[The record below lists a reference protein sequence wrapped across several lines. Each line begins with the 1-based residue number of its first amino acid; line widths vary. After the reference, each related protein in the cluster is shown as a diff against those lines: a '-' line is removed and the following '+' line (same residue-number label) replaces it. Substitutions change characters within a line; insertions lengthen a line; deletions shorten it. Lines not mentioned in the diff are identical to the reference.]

1 MTQGRQHEGGTTV
14 AIPDYQTVM
23 LPLLRFAGDRQE
35 HTLGETVDTLAD
47 EFRLTPDERKE
58 LLPSGQQGVFGNRVG
73 WARTYLT
80 KAGLLQKTRRSHY
93 EISERGWQVLATN
106 PGRIDVKYL
115 DQFEEFREFRALKG
129 TRSGIGSTAAAVT
142 PDQET
147 TPEESLESAYARLRD
162 SLASELLQQ
171 AKTASPSL
179 FEKLVVELLLKMG
192 YGGSR
197 QDAGQA
203 IGRSGDEGIDGIIKE
218 DRLGLDII
226 YIQAKRWEASVG
238 RPEVQKFAGALQ
250 GQRAKKGIVITTS
263 SFSAEARD
271 YVSKIDNK
279 IVLID
284 GIQLADLMIDH
295 DLGVSPMATYEVKKI
310 DTDYFTE

>member
-1 MTQGRQHEGGTTV
+1 V
-14 AIPDYQTVM
+14 AIPDYQSIM

-35 HTLGETVDTLAD
+35 HSLRETIDALAD
-47 EFRLTPDERKE
+47 TFDLPPEERKE
-58 LLPSGQQGVFGNRVG
+58 LLPSGQQQVFDNRVG

-80 KAGLLQKTRRSHY
+80 KACLVQKTRRSHY
-93 EISERGWQVLATN
+93 EVSQRGLDVLTAN
-106 PGRIDVKYL
+106 PDRIDVKFL

-129 TRSGIGSTAAAVT
+129 TRSGSTAAAEAS
-142 PDQET
+142 DAEQQT
-147 TPEESLESAYARLRD
+147 TPEEALESAYGRLRA
-162 SLASELLQQ
+162 SLAAEILQQ
-171 AKTASPSL
+171 VKTASPSL
-179 FEKLVVELLLKMG
+179 FERLVVELLLKMG

-197 QDAGQA
+197 QDAGRA

-226 YIQAKRWEASVG
+226 YIQAKRWEATVG

-250 GQRAKKGIVITTS
+250 GQRAKKGIMITTS
-263 SFSAEARD
+263 GFSPEARD

-284 GIQLADLMIDH
+284 GDELSGLMIDH
-295 DLGVSPMATYEVKKI
+295 NLGVSPMASYEVKKL

>member
-1 MTQGRQHEGGTTV
+1 M
-14 AIPDYQTVM
+14 AIPDYQSVM

-35 HTLGETVDTLAD
+35 HSLRETIDALAD
-47 EFRLTPDERKE
+47 VFGLTADERKE
-58 LLPSGQQGVFGNRVG
+58 LLPSGQQQVFDNRVG

-93 EISERGWQVLATN
+93 EISERGLEVLAGN
-106 PGRIDVKYL
+106 PERIDVKFL
-115 DQFEEFREFRALKG
+115 DRFQDFREFRALKG
-129 TRSGIGSTAAAVT
+129 TRSGSSAPTTVEA
-142 PDQET
+142 DQDT
-147 TPEESLESAYARLRD
+147 TPEEALESAYGRLRD
-162 SLASELLQQ
+162 SLATEILQQ
-171 AKTASPSL
+171 VKTASPSL
-179 FEKLVVELLLKMG
+179 FERLVVELLLKMG

-197 QDAGQA
+197 QDAGRA

-226 YIQAKRWEASVG
+226 YIQAKRWEAGVG

-250 GQRAKKGIVITTS
+250 GQRAKKGIMITTS
-263 SFSAEARD
+263 SFSREARD

-284 GIQLADLMIDH
+284 GDELAELMIDH
-295 DLGVSPMATYEVKKI
+295 SLGVSPMASYEVKKI